1 MAHDGGA
8 ASNLVLPV
16 EGFGMTRSRPAAE
29 PLSEQEFQAFYAATA
44 RPLRAYIRSCVGDP
58 TLADD
63 LLQESFLRLLRSGF
77 TTDDPAYRRNYLYR
91 IATNLVRDHFRR
103 RRPQV
108 ELEPE
113 RFPSAGPGET
123 VERRTDVGRALGR
136 LGERDRLMLWLAH
149 VEGSDHRE
157 IARCMG
163 LQPASVRSMLHRA
176 RERMAHLL
184 RQVGFVPAGEAP

>member
-1 MAHDGGA
+1 
-8 ASNLVLPV
+8 
-16 EGFGMTRSRPAAE
+16 MTRARTAAT
-29 PLSEQEFQAFYAATA
+29 PLTEQEFQALYAATA

-63 LLQESFLRLLRSGF
+63 LLQESFLRLLRSGLV
-77 TTDDPAYRRNYLYR
+77 TDDPAHRRNYLYR

-103 RRPQV
+103 RRPSV

-113 RFPSAGPGET
+113 RHPIAGPGDT
-123 VERRTDVGRALGR
+123 VERRADVGRALGH

-149 VEGSDHRE
+149 VEGSSHRE

-176 RERMAHLL
+176 RQRLADLL
-184 RQVGFVPAGEAP
+184 RQVGFQPAGETR